1 LSYFK
6 GKNIAVTGG
15 TGILCKA
22 MAKFLVQQG
31 ANVAIL
37 SRGEETGKEVEKDL
51 SEYAGQCHFIKCD
64 VLDEDSVISAKKQFN
79 EIFGKCDVLLNGAG
93 GNNPK
98 ASTTFETHAD
108 ATNQGQGFR
117 DLDLKSFSKT
127 MDLNFMGTV
136 IPTQIF
142 VEDMVESGRGTI
154 LNISS
159 MSAFAPMT
167 KVPAYSAGK
176 ASINNFTQW
185 LSVYYGEANIR
196 VNAIAPGFFIT
207 KQNHDL
213 LINSE
218 GKYTDRAKKILSNTP
233 MNRFGDPEDLI
244 GTVKWLLNDDES
256 NFVTGIVIPIDG
268 GFMAYSGV

>member
-1 LSYFK
+1 MSYFE
-6 GKNIAVTGG
+6 GKNVVVTGG

-22 MAKFLVQQG
+22 MAEFLVKEG
-31 ANVAIL
+31 ANVAVL
-37 SRGEETGKEVEKDL
+37 SRGEEAGLSVEEELSGQLGKCK
-51 SEYAGQCHFIKCD
+51 FIQCD
-64 VLDEDSVISAKKQFN
+64 VLDEDSVKNAKKNFN
-79 EIFGKCDVLLNGAG
+79 ETFGTCNILINGAG

-98 ASTTFETHAD
+98 ASTTFETHTD
-108 ATNQGQGFR
+108 ATVEGQGFK

-142 VEDMVESGRGTI
+142 TEDMVDDGNGTI

-185 LSVYYGEANIR
+185 LAVYYGEANIR

-213 LINSE
+213 LIDSN
-218 GKYTDRAKKILSNTP
+218 GKYTERAQKILNNTP
-233 MNRFGDPEDLI
+233 MNRFGDPQDLI
-244 GTVKWLLNDDES
+244 GPVKWLLNDEES
-256 NFVTGIVIPIDG
+256 NFVTGVVVPIDG